1 MSDQAVL
8 LALAEVLANG
18 LADQPRVASN
28 VCWALHALAEAA
40 FEQAASNYDDYVRSG
55 SGAWALSVKV
65 LLSLC
70 LVAFLNRR
78 M

>member
-1 MSDQAVL
+1 ML

-40 FEQAASNYDDYVRSG
+40 FEQAASNCDDYVCW
-55 SGAWALSVKV
+55 AWGLKTRCGHVV
-65 LLSLC
+65 YWP
-70 LVAFLNRR
+70 
-78 M
+78 